1 MLTTWNELSGDRL
14 FSPKLW
20 KGLAPPVSG
29 GLFDT
34 PSGNPAIGMFDDF
47 FGWSGLV
54 ATHDG
59 QYFSQGNRYLSYEES
74 SNPVSQVASVQTALG
89 AIALTSAASDDTSAI
104 AWGNHLVTP
113 YNAGPFSV
121 IPGTSKDLVFEA
133 RFKVNTITAAQY
145 NFCIG
150 LSGQA
155 GVKIV
160 DADVPITGS
169 DAFATTA
176 SLLVFNRLTAGTTGL
191 NLCYERASG
200 TVATVSSVGTLAADT
215 YVKAGFRF
223 NSLRK
228 TLDVYVDGEEV
239 VAARRSATVTGTTP
253 WPNQYLC
260 PIAAVE
266 GIASAAGLLT
276 IDWWACAQYV

>member
-1 MLTTWNELSGDRL
+1 MTMVTWNELSSDRL

-20 KGLAPPVSG
+20 GKMGPPSN
-29 GLFDT
+29 GLFQT
-34 PSGNPAIGMFDDF
+34 PSGNAAIGMFDDF
-47 FGWSGLV
+47 LGWSGLV
-54 ATHDG
+54 STHDG
-59 QYFSQGNRYLSYEES
+59 FYHSQGNQYLSYEES

-89 AIALTSAASDDTSAI
+89 AIALTSAASNDTSAI

-113 YNAGPFSV
+113 YNAGPFSM
-121 IPGTSKDLVFEA
+121 IPGTSKDLVFEC
-133 RFKVNTITAAQY
+133 RFKVNTVTAAQY

-160 DADVPITGS
+160 DADVPITAS

-176 SLLVFNRLTAGTTGL
+176 SLCVFNRLTAGTTGL

-200 TVATVSSVGTLAADT
+200 TVATVSSVGTLASDT
-215 YVKAGFRF
+215 YIKAGFRF
-223 NSLRK
+223 NGRAQ
-228 TLDVYVDGEEV
+228 TMDVFVDGAEV
-239 VAARRSATVTGTTP
+239 VAARRTRTVVNATP

>member
-1 MLTTWNELSGDRL
+1 MTMVTWNELDGDRL

-20 KGLAPPVSG
+20 GKMGPPSN
-29 GLFDT
+29 GLFRT
-34 PSGNPAIGMFDDF
+34 PSGNTAIGMFDDF
-47 FGWSGLV
+47 LDWSGLV
-54 ATHDG
+54 STHDG
-59 QYFSQGNRYLSYEES
+59 AYHSGGNRYLSYEES

-113 YNAGPFSV
+113 YNAGPFSM

-133 RFKVNTITAAQY
+133 RFKVNTITAAQF

-150 LSGQA
+150 LAGQTT
-155 GVKIV
+155 VKIV

-169 DAFATTA
+169 DAFVTTI
-176 SLLVFNRLTAGTTGL
+176 SLLAFNRLTAGTTGL
-191 NLCYERASG
+191 NLCYERANG
-200 TVATVSSVGTLAADT
+200 TVATVSDVGVLALST
-215 YVKAGFRF
+215 YIKAGFRF
-223 NSLRK
+223 NGGPQ
-228 TLDVYVDGEEV
+228 TLDVFVDGVEV
-239 VAARRSATVTGTTP
+239 TAARRSKSVVSATP

-276 IDWWACAQYV
+276 LDWWACAQYV

>member
-1 MLTTWNELSGDRL
+1 MPLLTWAELSGDRL

-20 KGLAPPVSG
+20 KGLAPPATG
-29 GLFDT
+29 MFQT

-47 FGWSGLV
+47 LGWSGLV

-74 SNPVSQVASVQTALG
+74 SNPISQVASVQTAIG
-89 AIALTSAASDDTSAI
+89 AIALTSAASNDTSAI
-104 AWGNHLVTP
+104 AWGNHLVSP

-150 LSGQA
+150 LSGQTT
-155 GVKIV
+155 VKII

-200 TVATVSSVGTLAADT
+200 AVATVSSVGTLALDT
-215 YVKAGFRF
+215 YIKAGFRY
-223 NSLRK
+223 NGGDQ
-228 TLDVYVDGEEV
+228 TLDVFVDGVEIT
-239 VAARRSATVTGTTP
+239 AARRSAAVVNATP

-260 PIAAVE
+260 PIATVE
-266 GIASAAGLLT
+266 GIATAAGLLT
-276 IDWWACAQYV
+276 IDWWACAQYL